1 MQRFSKYEGLGNDF
15 LVVDRR
21 ESGVD
26 VTPEQSRTWCDRR
39 RGVGGDGVL
48 ALLPSSRA
56 FARMVVH
63 NADGSVAEMCGNGLR
78 CAVKHLLDGLAGAP
92 GRVSV
97 DTGAGVLECEA
108 RREGGKVVEVEVAM
122 GPARLVAG
130 NLPSGASG
138 QALVRAELPG
148 HAGVRGTAVNL
159 GNPHLVLWNVPAAR
173 AAELGPVLEHH
184 PDFRERTNVE
194 FVARVDGGL
203 DVTVWE
209 RGCGLTLACGTGAC
223 AAAVDAVMAGELP
236 ADSWLP
242 VRLPGGPL
250 SIKVAADLSGVW
262 MRGPVRHV
270 FDGVLDLP

>member
-1 MQRFSKYEGLGNDF
+1 MQAFSKYEGLGNDF

-21 ESGVD
+21 ESGLD
-26 VTPEQSRTWCDRR
+26 VTADESRAWCDRR

-48 ALLPSSRA
+48 ALLPSPRA

-78 CAVKHLLDGLAGAP
+78 CAVKYLLDGVAGAP
-92 GRVSV
+92 DRVAV
-97 DTGAGVLECEA
+97 ETGAGVLECEA
-108 RREGGKVVEVEVAM
+108 RREAGRVVEVEVAM
-122 GPARLVAG
+122 GPARLVAA
-130 NLPSGASG
+130 NLPSGDTG
-138 QALVRAELPG
+138 QPFVRAEVPG
-148 HAGVRGTAVNL
+148 HAGVHGTAVNL
-159 GNPHLVLWNVPAAR
+159 GNPHLVLWNVPASR

-184 PDFRERTNVE
+184 PAFRERTNVE
-194 FVARVDGGL
+194 FVARLGEGL

-223 AAAVDAVMAGELP
+223 VAAVDAVLAGELP
-236 ADSWLP
+236 AGTWLP

-250 SIKVAADLSGVW
+250 SIRVAADLSGVW

-270 FDGVLDLP
+270 FEGVL